1 MKTYY
6 SKHFTIADNG
16 HLHMDGVDL
25 IDVAKQYGTPAY
37 VMSESQLRENCRE
50 FTTAMKR
57 NFGENYK
64 VAYASKALCAR
75 FLYPILASE
84 GIHADVVSGGELY
97 TALKAGFNPKHLHFH
112 GNN

>member
-84 GIHADVVSGGELY
+84 GYAKKASCLNGIESVRKNADGAEVVMLE
-97 TALKAGFNPKHLHFH
+97 K
-112 GNN
+112 

>member
-37 VMSESQLRENCRE
+37 VMSESQLRELLFDGKIKPIVNRE
-50 FTTAMKR
+50 VQ
-57 NFGENYK
+57 NNP
-64 VAYASKALCAR
+64 LC
-75 FLYPILASE
+75 
-84 GIHADVVSGGELY
+84 GG
-97 TALKAGFNPKHLHFH
+97 
-112 GNN
+112 

>member
-50 FTTAMKR
+50 FTSAMKR

-75 FLYPILASE
+75 FLYPILAS
-84 GIHADVVSGGELY
+84 
-97 TALKAGFNPKHLHFH
+97 
-112 GNN
+112 